1 MVEQRT
7 APDALAYA
15 VEETEANA
23 EADALEAGP
32 LAWHREV
39 LRHLNAA
46 GWILVPS
53 DARQSGD
60 RPAMIRRRARRR
72 PRRGEVPLRDWFSV
86 RDPYRQ
92 VRTEVFLARL
102 RAASR
107 SVPADR

>member
-23 EADALEAGP
+23 DADALDPGP

-46 GWILVPS
+46 GWLLVPS

-60 RPAMIRRRARRR
+60 RVPPAPYDTLSATDR
-72 PRRGEVPLRDWFSV
+72 EVW
-86 RDPYRQ
+86 
-92 VRTEVFLARL
+92 A
-102 RAASR
+102 
-107 SVPADR
+107 

>member
-7 APDALAYA
+7 ALDALAYA

-23 EADALEAGP
+23 DADALDPGP

-46 GWILVPS
+46 GWLLVPS

-72 PRRGEVPLRDWFSV
+72 PRRGEVPVRVWFSP

-92 VRTEVFLARL
+92 VRTEAFLARL

-107 SVPADR
+107 NVPADR